1 MNISV
6 TRVLFRDAA
15 KTRDNLALKYR
26 MIIKKYSWKYV
37 IKVTTKFY
45 TMKIITFES
54 FGEKVQIE
62 KKSKNHTEIKSR
74 ITKCVL
80 L

>member
-1 MNISV
+1 
-6 TRVLFRDAA
+6 
-15 KTRDNLALKYR
+15 
-26 MIIKKYSWKYV
+26 
-37 IKVTTKFY
+37 VTTKFY